1 MLSERGL
8 TSKLTGFKIGK
19 GLVAGGF
26 GSIVGGAAAEA
37 VMGPAQT
44 NAGTAGNIA
53 GSVGGAVGGMALGRV
68 IGGGIGAFFGGPV
81 GVALFSML
89 GGVAGQAIG
98 DKMFGDDVTSTAA
111 SANDVIYSDKEK
123 AAAQTATL
131 NSKVQELVDYQRAAN
146 SINSQSLT
154 YQRDTSRNIKNLPMP
169 N

>member
-1 MLSERGL
+1 
-8 TSKLTGFKIGK
+8 
-19 GLVAGGF
+19 
-26 GSIVGGAAAEA
+26 
-37 VMGPAQT
+37 
-44 NAGTAGNIA
+44 
-53 GSVGGAVGGMALGRV
+53 MALGRV
-68 IGGGIGAFFGGPV
+68 IGGGIGAFFGGPI

-111 SANDVIYSDKEK
+111 SANDAIYSDKEK

-154 YQRDTSRNIKNLPMP
+154 YQRDTSRNIKNLPLP